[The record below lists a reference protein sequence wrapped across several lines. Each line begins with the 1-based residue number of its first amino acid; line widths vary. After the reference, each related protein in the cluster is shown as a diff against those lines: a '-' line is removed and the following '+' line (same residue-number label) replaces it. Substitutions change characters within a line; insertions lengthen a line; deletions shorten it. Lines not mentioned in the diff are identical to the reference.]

1 MDRFAGEPTL
11 DEMLSDPIIRRVMR
25 ADGIDMRR
33 LCEILVKA
41 ASAVASPSHARLPSG
56 QAG

>member
-1 MDRFAGEPTL
+1 MNRFAGEPTL
-11 DEMLSDPIIRRVMR
+11 DEVLSDPIIRRVMR

-41 ASAVASPSHARLPSG
+41 ASVVPSPSHARLPSG
-56 QAG
+56 RAG